1 MERMPLC
8 QPPAYSDVIGKI
20 LVIICENNQ
29 YMYRYVVL
37 GAQIT
42 TLLLQKVVD
51 SSDRGGYIDEGDYDT
66 EL

>member
-1 MERMPLC
+1 
-8 QPPAYSDVIGKI
+8 
-20 LVIICENNQ
+20 
-29 YMYRYVVL
+29 MYRYVVL